1 MKTTKMGN
9 VKTNF
14 LNTEQ
19 EVEKNIID
27 PSDNETINT
36 AEQEPLKCEGNDKE
50 DKERWCS
57 NGIEGAQTNQGA
69 KRSPRSSK
77 KAYPAFNID
86 KIKHSNS
93 LMKLFSGCP
102 NYEIFSFIF
111 NKVKP
116 KVAKLKFHK
125 G

>member
-50 DKERWCS
+50 DKER
-57 NGIEGAQTNQGA
+57 
-69 KRSPRSSK
+69 
-77 KAYPAFNID
+77 
-86 KIKHSNS
+86 
-93 LMKLFSGCP
+93 
-102 NYEIFSFIF
+102 
-111 NKVKP
+111 
-116 KVAKLKFHK
+116 
-125 G
+125 